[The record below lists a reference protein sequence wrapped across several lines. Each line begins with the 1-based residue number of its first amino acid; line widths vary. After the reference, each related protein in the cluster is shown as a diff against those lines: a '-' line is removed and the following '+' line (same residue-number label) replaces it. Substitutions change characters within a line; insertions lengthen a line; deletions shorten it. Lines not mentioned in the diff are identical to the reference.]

1 MKIISSKTTNENKST
16 RFKDLFKKQLKQ
28 NLLLILTIL
37 AVILAVV
44 VGLLIRS
51 YTHLTPPQKAYF
63 GFPGEIFLN
72 MLKFITLPL
81 ISSSVITGIAS
92 LGGKKVGKIVSRA
105 FIYYFTTTF
114 SAVCLGIL
122 LVIIIKPGLRNQERV
137 YGKSPIVGTLSAI
150 DTIFDLIRF
159 FFKFFFSIC

>member
-1 MKIISSKTTNENKST
+1 VAKLSA
-16 RFKDLFKKQLKQ
+16 RYLFEFTKCGRMPCRVSDAFLFV
-28 NLLLILTIL
+28 LTII
-37 AVILAVV
+37 AVILAIV

-51 YTHLTPPQKAYF
+51 HTRLSPAQKAYF

-114 SAVCLGIL
+114 FAVCLGIF
-122 LVIIIKPGLRNQERV
+122 LVIIIKPGMRNQERV

-150 DTIFDLIRF
+150 DTIFDLIRLF
-159 FFKFFFSIC
+159 FFKLSKQA